1 MGGVGLDVVLQLC
14 VLNVLTICA
23 VALAISRGGGDES

>member
-1 MGGVGLDVVLQLC
+1 MGIGVDLVLQLC

-23 VALAISRGGGDES
+23 VALAMARGGSDDS